1 MATRSIYNN
10 VNIKDKSL
18 SRALVSALESAQKK
32 KSKNVVLQ
40 KQCIELKGEKIK
52 DIFGAK

>member
-32 KSKNVVLQ
+32 NQKMWCCKSNALN
-40 KQCIELKGEKIK
+40 
-52 DIFGAK
+52 